1 MIFNAVQRHVELCG
15 IGSEEGSADAI
26 MRRFFEGLRM
36 EEGRDWGDAVQTY
49 YDFQDY
55 LEDAKGDFVFAFGL
69 CSFVWLFLA
78 ACGAWLFHHN
88 MVFGVLIMLFSLYM
102 WNRDWTLAKRR
113 SSRIKRQAERK
124 VKVWCARAFSR
135 GFKDGYEATQEALKK
150 QKEEQP
156 HGPPE
161 SGVTDGF
168 EMLWQCIRGTV
179 IYGAASGKNCF
190 HFLRVLDA
198 ARAWG
203 VAMCGLTAARTA
215 TFVYFN
221 NVRRTGLGYMP
232 NRGTAHKM
240 LLYSPYFVAVAFPA
254 WIACLCYASWTK
266 KGSGEIPMS
275 APRFRS
281 TGFSGSGPREA
292 KGKNKARGLIKT
304 GTTKVGRRFWAYED
318 DEGAEVFVFEN
329 DEGDIIA
336 GPLAGSSEWLFDRFE
351 DEIEWAR
358 STQGD
363 LESSGLSV
371 ATGLCPKVYRSLF
384 NGLGYPLK
392 KRSPTTPVP
401 PPQPRVVP
409 KRAKDGKPES
419 SLGSCGVS
427 TSKCSILKC
436 RSRTDHTIWM
446 NVPVVGG
453 KALVYKHIA
462 GKKKPFV
469 ASDYEFVHGDKVN
482 PLLGDGMRHMESNVH
497 DDILYFPAP
506 QGVKSTN
513 IPYSPL
519 ERGAVVKG
527 VLVGFHA
534 LKDGSVTVAGGD
546 VMPKGKGLV
555 GRHTCST
562 EPGYCG
568 SLVFDLSGSHPVLV
582 GFHAYGDDGTET
594 NGYYK
599 INTEMEEELRSLHF
613 SKN

>member
-1 MIFNAVQRHVELCG
+1 LR
-15 IGSEEGSADAI
+15 SEEGSADALAA
-26 MRRFFEGLRM
+26 RFFEGIRM
-36 EEGRDWGDAVQTY
+36 ENGRDWGDSVQTY

-69 CSFVWLFLA
+69 VSFVWMFLA
-78 ACGAWLFHHN
+78 ACGAWLFHQST
-88 MVFGVLIMLFSLYM
+88 VFGVLVMLFSLYM
-102 WNRDWTLAKRR
+102 WKRDWVLANRR
-113 SSRIKRQAERK
+113 ASRIKKQAERK
-124 VKVWCARAFSR
+124 VKVWAARAFSK
-135 GFKDGYEATQEALKK
+135 GFKEGFDATQDALKK

-161 SGVTDGF
+161 SGVADSI

-203 VAMCGLTAARTA
+203 ITMCGLTAARSA
-215 TFVYFN
+215 AFVYFN

-232 NRGTAHKM
+232 NRGTAHKV
-240 LLYSPYFVAVAFPA
+240 LLYSPYFVACAFPA
-254 WIACLCYASWTK
+254 WIACLCYASWIK

-281 TGFSGSGPREA
+281 AGVAGSGPREA
-292 KGKNKARGLIKT
+292 KGKTKGRSLIKS

-336 GPLAGSSEWLFDRFE
+336 GPMKGSSQWLYDRFD
-351 DEIEWAR
+351 DEVEWSGSAD
-358 STQGD
+358 GD
-363 LESSGLSV
+363 FESSGLTV
-371 ATGLCPKVYRSLF
+371 NFGRCPKVFKSLY
-384 NGLGYPLK
+384 NGLGYPAK
-392 KRSPTTPVP
+392 KPTPIPSGPEVRVAPKVSGPKERSA
-401 PPQPRVVP
+401 P
-409 KRAKDGKPES
+409 KVKDSPKPKEGTRES
-419 SLGSCGVS
+419 SLGGCGVP

-436 RSRTDHTIWM
+436 RLKTDHGVWM

-453 KALVYKHIA
+453 KALVYKHIS
-462 GKKKPFV
+462 GKKPFE
-469 ASDYEFVHGDKVN
+469 ASNFEFVVGDKVN
-482 PLLGDGMRHMESNVH
+482 PLLGEGMRHMESNVH

-513 IPYSPL
+513 IPYSPV
-519 ERGAVVKG
+519 ERGASVKG
-527 VLVGFHA
+527 VLVGFHC
-534 LKDGSVTVAGGD
+534 LKDSHPTVCGGD
-546 VMPKGKGLV
+546 VMPRGESLV

-568 SLVFDLSGSHPVLV
+568 SLVFDQSGSHPVLV
-582 GFHAYGDDGTET
+582 GFHAFGDDGTET
-594 NGYYK
+594 NGFYK
-599 INTEMEEELRSLHF
+599 INAEMAEELRSLHF